1 MRYIFSLN
9 YMLTRKCINNLSRVL
24 VFHLSIIFLLSLS
37 LHNHHFD
44 TGASS
49 TEEIVKTEFGYQTHL
64 NNGMCSACRLNGNF
78 KQTDE
83 FKKVDHNKFGIFI
96 AFFNNDQLIP
106 SSDFQL
112 NKSPRSPP
120 TS

>member
-1 MRYIFSLN
+1 
-9 YMLTRKCINNLSRVL
+9 MLIGKYLNNLCRVL
-24 VFHLSIIFLLSLS
+24 VFHLSVIFLLSLS
-37 LHNHHFD
+37 LHNHYFD
-44 TGASS
+44 IGASS
-49 TEEIVKTEFGYQTHL
+49 TEKIVKTEFDFQTHL
-64 NNGMCSACRLNGNF
+64 NNGTCSACRLNGNF

-83 FKKVDHNKFGIFI
+83 FKKVDYNKFGTLI
-96 AFFNNDQLIP
+96 AFINNQQLIT